1 VLLSDAM
8 DENLILGGTGKT
20 GRRVAQ
26 RLRAAGIPVRTA
38 ARSRADVVFD
48 LGNPETW
55 VSALE
60 GVRGVYLVEPDL
72 GAASVDG
79 ARRIPAFV
87 TAAVAAGARRLVI
100 LTAGGA
106 DYDGH
111 PLKPAET
118 AVCGAGVGWTI
129 LRPTWF
135 AQNFSEDSW
144 RPGIVAG
151 SLVLPTGDG
160 QTPFIDAEDIA
171 EVAAAALTQERHHG
185 QTYAL
190 TGPRAISFGEA
201 ADLIAKATGRAVHH
215 TDIDPEAYI
224 ERQVALGVPPGVA
237 RMLTSVLTA
246 IRDGHDSALADGVER
261 ALDRPPTRFEDYV
274 TRTAASGGWD

>member
-1 VLLSDAM
+1 M
-8 DENLILGGTGKT
+8 DDNLILGGTGKT
-20 GRRVAQ
+20 GRRVAE
-26 RLRAAGIPVRTA
+26 RLRAAGRPVRTA
-38 ARSRADVVFD
+38 ARARADVTFD
-48 LGNPETW
+48 LAKPETW
-55 VSALE
+55 APALDGASA
-60 GVRGVYLVEPDL
+60 VYLVEPDL

-79 ARRIPAFV
+79 SRRIPAFV
-87 TAAVAAGARRLVI
+87 TAATAAGARRLVL

-118 AVCGAGVGWTI
+118 AVRGSGVGWTI

-144 RPGIVAG
+144 RPGILSG

-160 QTPFIDAEDIA
+160 RTPFIDAEDIA
-171 EVAAAALTQERHHG
+171 EIAAEALTQDRHHG
-185 QTYAL
+185 QTYLL

-201 ADLIAKATGRAVHH
+201 TDLIAKATGRAIQH
-215 TDIDPEAYI
+215 TDVEPEAYI
-224 ERQVALGVPPGVA
+224 EGQIAVGVPPDVA

-261 ALDRPPTRFEDYV
+261 ALDRPPTPFEDYV